1 MYVCV
6 CMCVCGGGGDG
17 RRVLC
22 ALFLLAILI
31 LSACFGYR
39 DSHIRAIYFTFC
51 SERLKSDELL
61 AAKKEEESKVAREK
75 MREEQRRRREAVS
88 KDKNSSPMDC
98 TLYCDSL
105 QRINSLFLFLP
116 PSQLSLSPPLPPL
129 SLPSPFLLSLSLRW
143 SSKLTWLIK
152 WTLWVSLRWR
162 RLRDTS
168 ASFLVT

>member
-1 MYVCV
+1 MRTLSIYRLLKAVVCV
-6 CMCVCGGGGDG
+6 CVCVWGGGGG
-17 RRVLC
+17 GGGRVLC
-22 ALFLLAILI
+22 ALLLLAILI

-39 DSHIRAIYFTFC
+39 DSYIRAIYFTFC

-105 QRINSLFLFLP
+105 QRINLLFLFLPP
-116 PSQLSLSPPLPPL
+116 PSQLSLSPPLPPSSL
-129 SLPSPFLLSLSLRW
+129 SPPLPSSSLSLS
-143 SSKLTWLIK
+143 
-152 WTLWVSLRWR
+152 
-162 RLRDTS
+162 DE
-168 ASFLVT
+168 AAN